1 MRYFYI
7 QLTANAA
14 ADYRGVIF
22 YSLLLRG
29 RGTALR
35 WKEFLSDFVT
45 FRKLNHLLVSF
56 RAVRDDITKEGNP
69 SREA

>member
-22 YSLLLRG
+22 YSLLL
-29 RGTALR
+29 
-35 WKEFLSDFVT
+35 
-45 FRKLNHLLVSF
+45 H
-56 RAVRDDITKEGNP
+56 AVCDGFHTRQSRDSILPLADSMHPTGD
-69 SREA
+69 